1 VPALE
6 ALAGAGHELPLVVT
20 QPDRPGHR
28 LRVTPTPVKEAAQRL
43 GLEVFQPVK
52 IRESEAVERLRSF
65 MPDLMVVVAYGQIIP
80 RSVLEIPPRG
90 VLNVHA
96 SLLPRW
102 RGAAPVQHALLAG
115 DEVTGVTI
123 MRMDEQLDHGPIL
136 AQREVNVARGEDAE
150 QLTGRL
156 AQIGAELLVE
166 TIARLDEIAPVD
178 QEHAKATLA
187 PRLKKEDGEL
197 DWSLP
202 AAEIVQRLRAYRPW
216 PGVTLPWR
224 DTRVKVLQ
232 AYAEPGSGRPGDVV
246 GHRNGWLKVA
256 TGDGVLVLMQV
267 QLPTKKPM
275 PGRTLVGR
283 DA

>member
-1 VPALE
+1 M
-6 ALAGAGHELPLVVT
+6 
-20 QPDRPGHR
+20 R
-28 LRVTPTPVKEAAQRL
+28 LTPPPVKEAAQRL
-43 GLEVFQPVK
+43 GLSVFQPEK
-52 IRESEAVERLRSF
+52 IREPEAVDRLRSVA
-65 MPDLMVVVAYGQIIP
+65 PELMVVVAYGQIVP
-80 RSVLEIPPRG
+80 RSVLEIPRRG

-150 QLTGRL
+150 HLTQRL
-156 AQIGAELLVE
+156 ARAGAELLME
-166 TIARLDEIAPVD
+166 TIARLDEIDPVEQD
-178 QEHAKATLA
+178 HSKATLA

-197 DWSLP
+197 DWSMP
-202 AAEIVQRLRAYRPW
+202 ADQIVQRLRAYKPW
-216 PGVTLPWR
+216 PGVTLPWG

-232 AYAEPGSGRPGDVV
+232 AYAEPGSGRPGEVV
-246 GHRNGWLKVA
+246 GHRDGWLQVA

-275 PGRTLVGR
+275 PGRTLVAR